1 MTPTEVRRKAT
12 KSAIK
17 TKMKRKNDPVASLN
31 QLAREFG
38 IQMKSY
44 GTTGR
49 TSGPSAPKWF
59 KAHVMDV
66 MGKKTYM
73 KIRDN
78 KQVRF

>member
-1 MTPTEVRRKAT
+1 MTPVEIRRKAT

-17 TKMKRKNDPVASLN
+17 MKMKRKNDPVSSLN

-38 IQMKSY
+38 VQMKSY
-44 GTTGR
+44 A

-66 MGKKTYM
+66 VGKKAYM
-73 KIRDN
+73 KIRDGR
-78 KQVRF
+78 QVRS